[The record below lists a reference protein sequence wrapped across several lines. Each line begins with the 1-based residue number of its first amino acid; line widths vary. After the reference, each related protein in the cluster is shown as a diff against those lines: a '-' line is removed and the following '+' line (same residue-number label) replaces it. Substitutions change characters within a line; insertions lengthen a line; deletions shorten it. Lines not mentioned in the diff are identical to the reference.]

1 MDVYAQYKEG
11 PDGERDY
18 SVGDVHE
25 KTRAGLDMVCSFEV
39 KRPLA
44 KIANFALLYGMV
56 EISFAIAFELAFDV
70 AGEARNGFFATYP
83 RLGAITDELGEQ
95 WRFEGVRKWRIP
107 FSGRRRIWDTWI
119 WENGVKEKNQVSKG
133 NIFNTLVQGSAAD
146 VLKAGLAMFWEK
158 VAKHPEYEG
167 KIFPLMQVHD
177 EVVIEVHKS
186 VALEVA
192 CLLKFCMEYEHFKTE
207 IPILADAFIVDRWS
221 EGKEGKRPVF
231 VGKPYHSEE
240 VKAQK
245 FDDKGNP
252 VLDEERQPV
261 FKVEEE
267 ELYPEWNGVLRYLH
281 KDHKQWCREF
291 LFPDGKEPE
300 PIYPHT
306 DFVARDEAA

>member
-1 MDVYAQYKEG
+1 
-11 PDGERDY
+11 
-18 SVGDVHE
+18 
-25 KTRAGLDMVCSFEV
+25 
-39 KRPLA
+39 
-44 KIANFALLYGMV
+44 
-56 EISFAIAFELAFDV
+56 
-70 AGEARNGFFATYP
+70 
-83 RLGAITDELGEQ
+83 
-95 WRFEGVRKWRIP
+95 
-107 FSGRRRIWDTWI
+107 
-119 WENGVKEKNQVSKG
+119 
-133 NIFNTLVQGSAAD
+133 
-146 VLKAGLAMFWEK
+146 
-158 VAKHPEYEG
+158 
-167 KIFPLMQVHD
+167 
-177 EVVIEVHKS
+177 
-186 VALEVA
+186 
-192 CLLKFCMEYEHFKTE
+192 MEYEHFKTE

-231 VGKPYHSEE
+231 VGKPYHSDE
-240 VKAQK
+240 VKTQK